1 MRDRVKLILLTIL
14 VTAVAACDNNGKDAG
29 DATPNSSNSATTKV
43 APQVSASGA
52 ALAPASASAAL
63 AGNAAP
69 GAGWAGSYKSEPGT
83 LYVPTEVANGKD
95 WKAVKW
101 RGDLSNAGLGDGP
114 MTLAVDA
121 TGRVSGSLEGPLGP
135 ALINGQLAEGKLTAT
150 ITRKNPSDGGFVG
163 TLVGSVEG
171 DKVTGTLKLS
181 QRAASVIRSAT
192 FSAAKK

>member
-1 MRDRVKLILLTIL
+1 MKDRVKATLLTIL
-14 VTAVAACDNNGKDAG
+14 VTAVAACDNGKAAG
-29 DATPNSSNSATTKV
+29 GGTPNSSASAPTK
-43 APQVSASGA
+43 AATDVSASGA
-52 ALAPASASAAL
+52 AQAPASASAAL
-63 AGNAAP
+63 SGNAAP

-83 LYVPTEVANGKD
+83 IYVPTEVANGKD

-114 MTLAVDA
+114 MTLAVDG